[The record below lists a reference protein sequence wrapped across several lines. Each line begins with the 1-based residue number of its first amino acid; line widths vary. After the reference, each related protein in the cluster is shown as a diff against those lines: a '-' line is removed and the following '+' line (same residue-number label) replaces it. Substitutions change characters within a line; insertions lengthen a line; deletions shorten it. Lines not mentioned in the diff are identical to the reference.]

1 MTKLRD
7 IKAILIA
14 FSVITL
20 TCFLIL
26 PLFAQDAGDPP
37 PDESTAVDVQP
48 DLIVDE
54 VIEETPQPDF
64 GTIDLPAVFEL
75 KDFPS
80 DGGGV
85 FLVTWPLSDK
95 EKELLAQRDKLTN
108 EKGRV
113 EKKLAPL
120 TSRKDGMEKQLADL
134 DEGSPKRAGILK
146 KLEPIIAKRRE
157 VLSELEQINSE
168 LDKIAEFTS
177 SYTYRIYHTSNP
189 ADVVGGN
196 IKHIDADP
204 DAEITD
210 NFEDF
215 SPLDDTLA
223 TVRTHFWPSSSDAN
237 FHAYSKDFPNIPIY
251 ESNQLE
257 NGKLVSYEEGKYVY
271 EFAFSFKSR
280 EIGIAERKFNKEQ
293 AKEDSAEIENTRFQL
308 DIDGFRREGVVKSI
322 SVENGTLTL
331 ELSRDLGQTI
341 STALIPSFETNR
353 QPNEYP
359 DYDNEYFFQLAAVD
373 GFGNVQYIG
382 TAQSMTSISNTFDL
396 LRINNVLISFIY
408 CMIVLFF
415 IMQAKKGKELFIR
428 KIAGLDAVDEAI
440 GRATEMGK
448 PILYLTG
455 LDALS
460 NVSTIAAINILGQVA
475 KKVADYDSK
484 LINPNRD
491 PVVMSVCQEVVK
503 EAYMDAGRPDAYNPD
518 NIFFVTDDQFSFTAA
533 VDGIM
538 VREKPATNIFMGYY
552 YAESLILA
560 ETGASTG
567 AIQIAG
573 TDSLAQLP
581 FFITTCDYTLIGEE
595 LYAASAYLAREPLL
609 LGSLKGQDVGKMFL
623 MFMLVL
629 GVIYTTVLGMKY
641 VDIPIYLNSISNI
654 FAAR

>member
-1 MTKLRD
+1 MIIFRD
-7 IKAILIA
+7 FKAIFIA
-14 FSVITL
+14 VSIIAL

-26 PLFAQDAGDPP
+26 PLYAQDAGDPP
-37 PDESTAVDVQP
+37 PDEGTADVQP
-48 DLIVDE
+48 DLIMNE
-54 VIEETPQPDF
+54 VPEEPPQNASAA
-64 GTIDLPAVFEL
+64 IDLPAVFEL

-80 DGGGV
+80 DEGGV

-95 EKELLAQRDKLTN
+95 EMELLTESDKLTN

-113 EKKLAPL
+113 EKRLAPL
-120 TSRKDGMEKQLADL
+120 TSKMMSVEEQLASL
-134 DEGSPKRAGILK
+134 DEDSPKRAGLLK
-146 KLEPIIAKRRE
+146 KLEPINSKRTE
-157 VLSELEQINSE
+157 VLDELALIKGR
-168 LDKIAEFTS
+168 LDEIAEFAS
-177 SYTYRIYHTSNP
+177 SYTYRIYHTLNP
-189 ADVVGGN
+189 DDVIGGN
-196 IKHIDADP
+196 IRQIDADVES
-204 DAEITD
+204 EIEV
-210 NFEDF
+210 NYEDF
-215 SPLDDTLA
+215 EPLSDTLA
-223 TVRTHFWPSSSDAN
+223 TVRTNFWPSRFDDD
-237 FHAYSKDFPNIPIY
+237 FHAYQREFPKIPKY
-251 ESNQLE
+251 EHNQLE
-257 NGKLVSYEEGKYVY
+257 NGKLIKAEDGKYLY

-280 EIGIAERKFNKEQ
+280 MIRLAEKKFIKEQ
-293 AKEDSAEIENTRFQL
+293 AKDPDEVEDVNLSL
-308 DIDGFRREGVVKSI
+308 DIDDFRRDGIIKSV

-331 ELSRDLGQTI
+331 ELPKNIGQI
-341 STALIPSFETNR
+341 IPSALIPRFKTNGE
-353 QPNEYP
+353 PEEYH
-359 DYDNEYFFQLAAVD
+359 DFKKMHYFQLAAVD
-373 GFGNVQYIG
+373 NSGNVQYIG
-382 TAQSMTSISNTFDL
+382 AAQNLVSVSNAFDIL
-396 LRINNVLISFIY
+396 GVNNVLISFIY
-408 CMIVLFF
+408 CMIVLLF
-415 IMQAKKGKELFIR
+415 IMQAKKGRELFIR

-440 GRATEMGK
+440 GRATEMGR
-448 PILYLTG
+448 PILFLTG
-455 LDALS
+455 LDSLS

-484 LINPNRD
+484 IINPNRD

-595 LYAASAYLAREPLL
+595 LYAASAYLSREPLL

-623 MFMLVL
+623 MVMLVI
-629 GVIYTTVLGMKY
+629 GVIWVTSLGMKY
-641 VDIPIYLNSISNI
+641 VDIPIYLNHISNI